1 MYLQVTERKV
11 ELWTCYLLRRV
22 IAMVIPLFH
31 ANFDSPN
38 NKSENMET
46 NG

>member
-1 MYLQVTERKV
+1 MQ
-11 ELWTCYLLRRV
+11 LWMCYLLTSCGSV
-22 IAMVIPLFH
+22 MAMVIPLFH

-38 NKSENMET
+38 NKSENMEA